1 MARIISEHIPPQFRP
16 GMIWVYLVFM
26 VILSSYVW
34 WNYVTSS
41 PLERLADPVSA
52 VADSMG
58 PELEYFDGLQELP
71 VWQQKLLNFP
81 EVTRDEF
88 VEEAVTTWRDVISTL
103 QQNPDDYAPEDLEAA
118 RAYLLVLLAE
128 ERGWNTA
135 RSELASWQQL
145 KAPLIDYV
153 ISVYDKQQEF
163 PAPEHLFFDK
173 YPDNWATLRLA
184 RQDTQVRKNKSEFDR
199 INLSIQQKAAI
210 QVHRTV
216 IYTVVWWSMILIGVS
231 AFVYFYKTV
240 LVTANR
246 YQQAWPLS
254 DAIAVFVLV
263 EILTGI
269 LYLIEGDWN
278 PNSLLSNI
286 YFSWPSLW
294 TGLIAS
300 LLIYIYLI
308 RPRQVSM
315 RDIFGLR
322 LSRVNGLA
330 PLLLWIIVIFTL
342 DNLGLLMIGM
352 TSDALGFSS
361 PWAEGLSETMLWGE
375 PEDIILEGID
385 SVLWAPIFEEIVFR
399 GVLYLGIRQY
409 CTPVVAAVLSSA
421 IFSFF
426 HFYTFVGFIEV
437 LWGGLVF
444 ALAFEYSRSLLPAIG
459 AHILYNLNWVMY
471 SLIFYRF

>member
-216 IYTVVWWSMILIGVS
+216 IYTVVWWSMILIGV
-231 AFVYFYKTV
+231 
-240 LVTANR
+240 
-246 YQQAWPLS
+246 
-254 DAIAVFVLV
+254 
-263 EILTGI
+263 
-269 LYLIEGDWN
+269 
-278 PNSLLSNI
+278 
-286 YFSWPSLW
+286 
-294 TGLIAS
+294 
-300 LLIYIYLI
+300 
-308 RPRQVSM
+308 
-315 RDIFGLR
+315 
-322 LSRVNGLA
+322 
-330 PLLLWIIVIFTL
+330 
-342 DNLGLLMIGM
+342 
-352 TSDALGFSS
+352 
-361 PWAEGLSETMLWGE
+361 
-375 PEDIILEGID
+375 
-385 SVLWAPIFEEIVFR
+385 
-399 GVLYLGIRQY
+399 
-409 CTPVVAAVLSSA
+409 
-421 IFSFF
+421 
-426 HFYTFVGFIEV
+426 
-437 LWGGLVF
+437 
-444 ALAFEYSRSLLPAIG
+444 
-459 AHILYNLNWVMY
+459 
-471 SLIFYRF
+471 

>member
-1 MARIISEHIPPQFRP
+1 
-16 GMIWVYLVFM
+16 
-26 VILSSYVW
+26 
-34 WNYVTSS
+34 
-41 PLERLADPVSA
+41 
-52 VADSMG
+52 
-58 PELEYFDGLQELP
+58 
-71 VWQQKLLNFP
+71 
-81 EVTRDEF
+81 
-88 VEEAVTTWRDVISTL
+88 
-103 QQNPDDYAPEDLEAA
+103 
-118 RAYLLVLLAE
+118 
-128 ERGWNTA
+128 
-135 RSELASWQQL
+135 
-145 KAPLIDYV
+145 
-153 ISVYDKQQEF
+153 
-163 PAPEHLFFDK
+163 
-173 YPDNWATLRLA
+173 
-184 RQDTQVRKNKSEFDR
+184 
-199 INLSIQQKAAI
+199 
-210 QVHRTV
+210 
-216 IYTVVWWSMILIGVS
+216 
-231 AFVYFYKTV
+231 V